1 MRSMSVSIFDIERIV
16 REVLAE
22 LGIGDALQPAT
33 AVETPRAAVP
43 TVEANSAPSPVT
55 AKAEVKKE
63 EKTATTDAGVRD
75 GDLSIASRIVTMA
88 EIAGRLGSTRR
99 VVVSREALVTPAVRD
114 ELLRRRI
121 ELAFGESTKSEAAA
135 PVRLVM
141 RVVGTDFDP
150 TSLAVGLAREG
161 LKVEHA
167 ALNCLIAATN
177 ELAGE
182 MSKPDTLG
190 ILLTRHT
197 AAGLCLANRLQGV
210 RAVTGVD
217 APAVASAASAVGANV
232 LVANPSA
239 GTFFQLKQM
248 VSEFGRGGVRPCPEV
263 FHAQLA

>member
-1 MRSMSVSIFDIERIV
+1 MSLSLFDIERVV

-22 LGIGDALQPAT
+22 LGISDAAPPALAVEMPRVASSAVETKTVPAPSATAESKSDKKPAT
-33 AVETPRAAVP
+33 AVAV
-43 TVEANSAPSPVT
+43 A
-55 AKAEVKKE
+55 
-63 EKTATTDAGVRD
+63 RD
-75 GDLSIASRIVTMA
+75 GDLPIGSRIVTMA
-88 EIAGRLGSTRR
+88 EIAGRLNAVKR

-114 ELLRRRI
+114 ELMRRRI
-121 ELAFGESTKSEAAA
+121 ELAFGESSNGESPS

-150 TSLAVGLAREG
+150 TSLAAGLTREG
-161 LKVEHA
+161 MKVEHA
-167 ALNCLIAATN
+167 ALDCLIAATN

-190 ILLTRHT
+190 VLLTRHT
-197 AAGLCLANRLQGV
+197 AAALCLANRLHGV
-210 RAVTGVD
+210 RAVTGAD

-263 FHAQLA
+263 FQVQLA